1 MNERTNMADGQ
12 PENMSS
18 LTLSGD
24 QVIIT
29 LTNEI
34 NVAHN
39 FSTILSV
46 LFYRLEL
53 PAAFIDSKLTA

>member
-1 MNERTNMADGQ
+1 MADGQ

-24 QVIIT
+24 EVIIT

-34 NVAHN
+34 NVAR
-39 FSTILSV
+39 S
-46 LFYRLEL
+46 
-53 PAAFIDSKLTA
+53 